1 MRGWDILHDDLVM
14 EIAVLIECA
23 DDYNGNRVSD
33 YHLPWGSVTNGLE
46 HICGQ
51 LKPYMDKG
59 IEYVYFGNEFC
70 EYKIPTIDQLKRML
84 DICKTDGILC
94 VLVTPVV
101 SDYGINKLSD
111 LIDCLINNS
120 ITIPVVINDMG
131 VFELIKRKKY
141 SGECIVG
148 RILEKSNHDC
158 RASREE
164 FDNYYGENGKKF
176 AKTPGIISDYSKMIF
191 DGYGVDRYEFDLP
204 KVGFELPIHGN
215 YSLYWPYSY
224 LTTGRVCM
232 FRSLDLS
239 GRDKFLVGDV
249 GCGKLCTKYK
259 VEKRKPING
268 YLPEKKAEMFLFQ
281 KGNTVYFINDD
292 VDLNLEYFNRL
303 IIQL

>member
-1 MRGWDILHDDLVM
+1 MRGWDILYDDLVM

-23 DDYNGNRVSD
+23 DDYKGKRVSD
-33 YHLPWGSVTNGLE
+33 YHLPWGSAANGLE
-46 HICGQ
+46 RISGQ
-51 LKPYMDKG
+51 IKPYMDKV

-70 EYKIPTIDQLKRML
+70 EYKIPTVDQLKSMF
-84 DICKTDGILC
+84 DTCKKDGISC

-101 SDYGINKLSD
+101 SDYGINKVSG
-111 LIDCLINNS
+111 LIDFLVSNC

-131 VFELIKRKKY
+131 VFELIRKKEY
-141 SGECIVG
+141 PGECIVG
-148 RILEKSNHDC
+148 RILEKSSHDC

-164 FDNYYGENGKKF
+164 FDDYYGENGKKF
-176 AKTPGIISDYSKMIF
+176 AKTPGIISEYSRMIF
-191 DGYGVDRYEFDLP
+191 DEYGANRYEFDLP
-204 KVGFELPIHGN
+204 KVGFDLSSKGD

-239 GRDKFLVGDV
+239 GKDKFLVGGV
-249 GCGKLCTKYK
+249 GCGKRCMKYN

-268 YLPEKKAEMFLFQ
+268 YSLEKKAEMFLFQ
-281 KGNTVYFINDD
+281 KGNTTYFINEDM
-292 VDLNLEYFNRL
+292 DLDLEYFNRL